1 MHNSSIIFTPLY
13 CICLCIS
20 PLLLFCCVFGFLVF
34 FFAFDCCIELWALP
48 GMRIVFL
55 ITLPPR
61 PGKMLSNQ
69 YFLLLLKCNYEFM
82 NLGKKACN
90 SFSVSFLPPLGENC
104 HIGYM
109 HTQEGKRIRD
119 RKNEKGIEN
128 TRDENRNNLLMSK
141 GTQKNMSKLSQI
153 T

>member
-1 MHNSSIIFTPLY
+1 
-13 CICLCIS
+13 
-20 PLLLFCCVFGFLVF
+20 
-34 FFAFDCCIELWALP
+34 
-48 GMRIVFL
+48 MRIVFL